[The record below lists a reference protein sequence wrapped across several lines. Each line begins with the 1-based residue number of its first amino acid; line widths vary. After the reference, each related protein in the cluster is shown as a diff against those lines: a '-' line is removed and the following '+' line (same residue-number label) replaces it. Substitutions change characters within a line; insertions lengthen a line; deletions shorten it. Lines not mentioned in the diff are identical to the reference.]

1 VSRAS
6 QPRVLRVILWNVL
19 ASLLVAFQV
28 VGHAQTVSEY
38 QAKAL
43 YLYNFA
49 KFVDWPV
56 EAFEDSAAPLKLCVL
71 RENPFGSDLEQIVE
85 GKVIAGHAVRI
96 VTVQNGDQVRGCHI
110 LFVSRSQ
117 SKQSNQILGVLGP
130 VSVLTVGESKGFV
143 QQGGMINFVVE
154 DDRVQFEVN
163 QKAAEQ
169 VRLKIS
175 FRLLSLAKLVIK

>member
-1 VSRAS
+1 MPRAS
-6 QPRVLRVILWNVL
+6 QPQVLRVILWNMLVL
-19 ASLLVAFQV
+19 FVLGFQV
-28 VGHAQTVSEY
+28 GGHAQTVSEY

-56 EAFEDSAAPLKLCVL
+56 GAFPGSAAPLQLCVF

-85 GKVIAGHAVRI
+85 GKVIAGHPVRI
-96 VTVQNGDQVRGCHI
+96 VTVQNGDQARGCNI
-110 LFVSRSQ
+110 LFIGRSQ
-117 SKQSNQILGVLGP
+117 SKQSSQILGVLGP

-143 QQGGMINFVVE
+143 QQGGIVNFVLQ

-163 QKAAEQ
+163 QKAAEL
-169 VRLKIS
+169 VRLNIS
-175 FRLLSLAKLVIK
+175 SRLLSLAKLVIK